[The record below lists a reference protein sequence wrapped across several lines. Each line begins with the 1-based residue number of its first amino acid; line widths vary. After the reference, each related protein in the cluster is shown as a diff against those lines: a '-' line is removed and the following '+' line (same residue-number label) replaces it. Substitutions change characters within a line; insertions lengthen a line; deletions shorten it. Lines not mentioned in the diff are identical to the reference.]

1 MSTSEA
7 PTRHTCTPDGR
18 PLPFGRKDKSG
29 QCPRCNELLAGA
41 APRGGWQQDYFAS
54 KKKADEDRTA
64 AIKAHTNDNCPY
76 MTKTPSGFYTGVC
89 VCFDW

>member
-1 MSTSEA
+1 MSASEA
-7 PTRHTCTPDGR
+7 STRHTCTPDGR

-41 APRGGWQQDYFAS
+41 APRGGWQEDYFT
-54 KKKADEDRTA
+54 KKRKDDADRSA

-76 MTKTPSGFYTGVC
+76 MQRNAHGYWSGVC